1 MIRCAYEIIDE
12 AQIKDIMEG
21 REPRPPEDWDDSI
34 EDPKQPNDGPIATE
48 ADEVT
53 GGIGGTAQEH

>member
-1 MIRCAYEIIDE
+1 
-12 AQIKDIMEG
+12 MEG

-34 EDPKQPNDGPIATE
+34 EDPKQPNDGPIAAE